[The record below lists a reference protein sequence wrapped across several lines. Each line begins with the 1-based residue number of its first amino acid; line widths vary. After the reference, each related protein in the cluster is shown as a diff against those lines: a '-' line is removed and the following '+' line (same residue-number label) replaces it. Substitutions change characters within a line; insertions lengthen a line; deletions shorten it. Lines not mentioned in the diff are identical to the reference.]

1 MTLLREIDPGL
12 ARQLHT
18 PFDILVRNFFDTEA
32 PFNPL
37 TSVKLK
43 HPVDVYEDKN
53 GLHLEVAC
61 TGLTKKD
68 VGLNIEGDVLRISY
82 ISSFFRKSNCNKT
95 NNNKIKESHPKLVLL
110 NPFYYIIPKKTRYE
124 IKSTI

>member
-68 VGLNIEGDVLRISY
+68 VGLTIEGDVLRISY
-82 ISSFFRKSNCNKT
+82 EKPNDHFNDREYFKLDRALVEFLGIRGYGVHLIAYLRSNN
-95 NNNKIKESHPKLVLL
+95 
-110 NPFYYIIPKKTRYE
+110 
-124 IKSTI
+124 